1 MEAESVRFVDRAPV
15 RGAAALVLLFAL
27 PAALVGLDRAV
38 VALHGRGIDPLTG
51 GAMMLAVILL
61 MGLIGGLVAVCVPF
75 GRAAVVL
82 LVLGSLLLFVGIGFR
97 WFAVTADADR
107 QALHDRGVV
116 AAAVVRSHY
125 QVDRSGGGL
134 DAQVVFYSDVQ
145 LADGSVL
152 SVESA
157 RSARPAVGGEVMVTY
172 DPQDRA
178 PARFGSRP
186 GPPDGTAV
194 TVNQAVAIAAALAL
208 AAALLA
214 PRGTSPGR
222 VRRSAR

>member
-1 MEAESVRFVDRAPV
+1 M
-15 RGAAALVLLFAL
+15 
-27 PAALVGLDRAV
+27 
-38 VALHGRGIDPLTG
+38 
-51 GAMMLAVILL
+51 
-61 MGLIGGLVAVCVPF
+61 
-75 GRAAVVL
+75 
-82 LVLGSLLLFVGIGFR
+82 
-97 WFAVTADADR
+97 
-107 QALHDRGVV
+107 
-116 AAAVVRSHY
+116 
-125 QVDRSGGGL
+125 
-134 DAQVVFYSDVQ
+134 VFYSDVQ